1 MFCNNLYFISKV
13 GIAMQKIT
21 TRVVDIF
28 VPLTYSMEDPKDL
41 SIHMDNGRYALLW
54 NRNIYIFS
62 TFLCSEV
69 LVDIK
74 CCCFIDRSLLISQMI
89 STLGVTEK
97 DMKSTLKLNALN
109 NACK

>member
-1 MFCNNLYFISKV
+1 MPYYGIEIS
-13 GIAMQKIT
+13 
-21 TRVVDIF
+21 
-28 VPLTYSMEDPKDL
+28 
-41 SIHMDNGRYALLW
+41 
-54 NRNIYIFS
+54 IFS
-62 TFLCSEV
+62 RHFLNAICSEV

-74 CCCFIDRSLLISQMI
+74 CCCFINRSLLISQMI

>member
-1 MFCNNLYFISKV
+1 
-13 GIAMQKIT
+13 MQKIT

-54 NRNIYIFS
+54 NRNIYILYCLVKEFS
-62 TFLCSEV
+62 EIYSEI
-69 LVDIK
+69 LVHIR
-74 CCCFIDRSLLISQMI
+74 CCCLIDRSLLISQMI